1 MKTDL
6 DLVKKITA
14 LYDIKASKNK
24 NKMEQQGNF
33 LFFFL
38 TSRQITGFSD
48 ELNEDCRLKH
58 CEIKKKP
65 TIIEF
70 CKYIKTN
77 TNG

>member
-6 DLVKKITA
+6 DLVKKKNTA
-14 LYDIKASKNK
+14 LNDIKASKNK

-58 CEIKKKP
+58 CEIKKKNP
-65 TIIEF
+65 PSSSFVSI
-70 CKYIKTN
+70 
-77 TNG
+77 